1 MPAKKKLS
9 FYDLTFRGQLD
20 VRMAFVECRVASF
33 KDWPFNQGEAACTAQ
48 KVRNK
53 NHLTLKNPCRLK
65 INIREHAYLSF

>member
-33 KDWPFNQGEAACTAQ
+33 KDWHFNQGEAACTAQ

-53 NHLTLKNPCRLK
+53 NHLTYKNISSVSAWR
-65 INIREHAYLSF
+65 